1 MDQWNEL
8 LRQFPEGFRE
18 LFSKVELYF
27 QKIREIRI
35 RAGREAVF
43 RFGEKEYFLLPNGK
57 LTCQIERGQKFYEQD
72 IKKLIEYMG
81 SYSLYAYEEE
91 LRQGFLTIKGG
102 HRVGIAGKV
111 VLEKGRVKNFK
122 YISSVNIRISH
133 EIKGAGDQALS
144 YLYDPYGLCHTLI
157 VSPPGCGKT
166 TLLRDLIRQISNG
179 WGKEPG
185 RNVGVVDE
193 RSEIGG
199 CYLGIPQ
206 NDLGVRT
213 DLLDCCPKAEGMMML
228 IRSMAPD
235 VIAVDEIGKEE
246 DVQAMENALRCGCRL
261 LATIHGTCMEEIKE
275 KRVLSS
281 FLRDKVFQRFLFLD
295 KAYPTHGMKSV
306 YNCSFQPIYE
316 RGDKNA

>member
-1 MDQWNEL
+1 M
-8 LRQFPEGFRE
+8 
-18 LFSKVELYF
+18 
-27 QKIREIRI
+27 
-35 RAGREAVF
+35 
-43 RFGEKEYFLLPNGK
+43 
-57 LTCQIERGQKFYEQD
+57 
-72 IKKLIEYMG
+72 
-81 SYSLYAYEEE
+81 
-91 LRQGFLTIKGG
+91 
-102 HRVGIAGKV
+102 
-111 VLEKGRVKNFK
+111 
-122 YISSVNIRISH
+122 
-133 EIKGAGDQALS
+133 
-144 YLYDPYGLCHTLI
+144 
-157 VSPPGCGKT
+157 
-166 TLLRDLIRQISNG
+166 
-179 WGKEPG
+179 
-185 RNVGVVDE
+185 VDE

>member
-18 LFSKVELYF
+18 LFSKVELDF
-27 QKIREIRI
+27 HKIREIRI
-35 RAGREAVF
+35 RAGRQAVF
-43 RFGEKEYFLLPNGK
+43 RLGEEEYFLLPDGK
-57 LTCQIERGQKFYEQD
+57 LTRQIERGQKFREHD

-91 LRQGFLTIKGG
+91 LRQGFLTVKGG

-133 EIKGAGDQALS
+133 EIKGAGDQTLP
-144 YLYDPYGLCHTLI
+144 YLYDHHGLCHTLI

-166 TLLRDLIRQISNG
+166 TLLRGLIRQISNG
-179 WGKEPG
+179 WGKEQG

-275 KRVLSS
+275 KRVLAS

-295 KAYPTHGMKSV
+295 KGYSAHGMRSV
-306 YNCSFQPIYE
+306 YNSSFQPIYE